1 MRLKKQPFNAKIKEL
16 KWIFETPI
24 KDWIKYFKNQFGTS
38 RYVIKGKCKKC
49 GKCCETILFSDENGY
64 IKTEEDFLEL
74 RKRNRRYYHFEINGR
89 HGENWTKEDIKNRKI
104 IQGALYFKC
113 KSLGKDKKC
122 KNYFF
127 RSLYCRDY
135 PSINPDFISAGGE
148 TIDGCGFYFDIDKKF
163 NEYLNMD

>member
-38 RYVIKGKCKKC
+38 RYIIKGECKKC

-163 NEYLNMD
+163 NEYLNID